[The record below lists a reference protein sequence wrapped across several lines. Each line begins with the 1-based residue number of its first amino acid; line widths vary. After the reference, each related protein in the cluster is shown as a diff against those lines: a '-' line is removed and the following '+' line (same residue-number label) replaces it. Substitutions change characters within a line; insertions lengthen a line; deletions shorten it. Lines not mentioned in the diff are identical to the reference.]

1 MNKKIKTIIY
11 IGNGNRYTRSYR
23 RLELLKKL
31 GYNVFEKSHQPVSE
45 IGLIEKPALLTR
57 IFHRLRLHRDSVG
70 VNKWLLSIVRTEA
83 DIQLVWIDGATNIYP
98 WVLSRL
104 KRVNSN
110 AVLIFLSED
119 DIIAKHNTS
128 HWFKFG
134 LHNYDH
140 VFTTKQFNIGELN
153 LIGARKVHLVSD
165 SYCKEIHHP
174 CHLTSKEKNIYLAD
188 VSAIGAYEEDRYNS
202 LLYIAQKGVK
212 VSVWGGG
219 GWDAYINK
227 HCNLDVKGKY
237 LYGDEYSKAISGSK
251 INLNFLRKMNRDT
264 ITSRSVEIP
273 ACKGFMLSER
283 TDRQR
288 EVFAEG
294 KEADYFSSNEE
305 LLRKIKF
312 YLTHND
318 KRQEIANNG
327 FIECL
332 NKKLSMEDVVS
343 DVIEKSVINK

>member
-1 MNKKIKTIIY
+1 MSKIIKIIIY
-11 IGNGNRYTRSYR
+11 VGDGNRYTRSYR
-23 RLELLKKL
+23 RLESLKKL

-45 IGLIEKPALLTR
+45 IGLIKKPALLTR

-98 WVLSRL
+98 WVLARL
-104 KRVNSN
+104 KRANSN
-110 AVLIFLSED
+110 VVLIFLSED

-128 HWFKFG
+128 YWLKFG
-134 LHNYDH
+134 LHSYDY
-140 VFTTKQFNIGELN
+140 VFTTKQFNIDELH
-153 LIGARKVHLVSD
+153 LIGARNVHLFSD
-165 SYCKEIHHP
+165 SYCKEIHYP
-174 CHLTSKEKNIYLAD
+174 CHLTSKEESIYLAN

-202 LLYIAQKGVK
+202 LLYIAKKGVK
-212 VSVWGGG
+212 VSVWGG

-227 HCNLDVKGKY
+227 HCNLDIKGRY

-264 ITSRSVEIP
+264 ITSRSIEIP

-288 EVFAEG
+288 EVFTEG
-294 KEADYFSSNEE
+294 READYFSSDDE

-312 YLTHND
+312 FLTHDD
-318 KRQEIANNG
+318 KRQEIAENG
-327 FIECL
+327 F
-332 NKKLSMEDVVS
+332 NKCINSKLSMEDVVS
-343 DVIEKSVINK
+343 GVIEKSVINKR